1 MHDVVEKVL
10 VSEEDIVKRSM
21 ELENKSVMI
30 TAKQEGTAAG
40 SLTEGKCS
48 LQS

>member
-21 ELENKSVMI
+21 ELG
-30 TAKQEGTAAG
+30 KQI
-40 SLTEGKCS
+40 SDDY
-48 LQS
+48 QSPSEILKLSRIWTVQ

>member
-21 ELENKSVMI
+21 ELG
-30 TAKQEGTAAG
+30 KQISDDYRKT
-40 SLTEGKCS
+40 GKAP
-48 LQS
+48 LW